1 MSGVGMMLLAS
12 GAKTKITPVNSTMTV
27 GSTSYTFIKT
37 TYFDD
42 GWIGSGTSETVLGA
56 SAIGSMT
63 AAGESAA
70 LFWKSTTNHTSSGQV
85 WVEITGNVPAGYVT
99 LVSSNSVSLG
109 TVTYSSYS
117 SPTNTTLFTVGAAS
131 VTNPFGTSGTKTIV
145 IS

>member
-1 MSGVGMMLLAS
+1 MMLLAG

-27 GSTSYTFIKT
+27 GSTSYTFVKT
-37 TYFDD
+37 TYFDN
-42 GWIGSGTSETVLGA
+42 GWIGSGTSEIFLGA

-70 LFWKSTTNHTSSGQV
+70 LFWKSTTSSGQV
-85 WVEITGNVPAGYVT
+85 WVEITGNVPVGYVT

-117 SPTNTTLFTVGAAS
+117 SSTNTTLFTVGAAS